1 MVFPS
6 RVVTQL
12 HGSNG
17 NRPRIVLPC
26 LNHILIVIGPVHAL
40 TYSSSPSTYILT
52 GSADRSIRL
61 YNPSRPSQPQSQNNL
76 TPPKPTQLIQTY
88 SAHGYT
94 ILSLT
99 VSNDNATFASAGGDR
114 SVFLWDVATAKTLR
128 RFGGNQGHTSRINSV
143 TFAGDNDA
151 ILISGGY
158 DASVRIWDIR
168 QHTSHKPIMVLTEA
182 KDSISAVLAAR
193 DGGATSYEILAGSVD
208 GRVRTYDIRMGK
220 MEEDTIGASV
230 TSLTRTRDG
239 KGVLVGCLDSS
250 IRLMDR
256 DNGGLLKRY
265 EGFTNN
271 EYRLES
277 TFGANERYVL
287 CGNEIATE
295 KSNTNGI
302 VSGEVVVWDTV
313 SGKVVERVCV
323 PGNSSE
329 NRKRV
334 VGNDGKEKERQNII
348 SCLAWKENGRGDQW
362 CCAGTD
368 GVVTVFGPP

>member
-1 MVFPS
+1 M
-6 RVVTQL
+6 
-12 HGSNG
+12 
-17 NRPRIVLPC
+17 
-26 LNHILIVIGPVHAL
+26 
-40 TYSSSPSTYILT
+40 
-52 GSADRSIRL
+52 
-61 YNPSRPSQPQSQNNL
+61 
-76 TPPKPTQLIQTY
+76 
-88 SAHGYT
+88 
-94 ILSLT
+94 
-99 VSNDNATFASAGGDR
+99 
-114 SVFLWDVATAKTLR
+114 
-128 RFGGNQGHTSRINSV
+128 
-143 TFAGDNDA
+143 
-151 ILISGGY
+151 
-158 DASVRIWDIR
+158 
-168 QHTSHKPIMVLTEA
+168 
-182 KDSISAVLAAR
+182 DS
-193 DGGATSYEILAGSVD
+193 
-208 GRVRTYDIRMGK
+208 
-220 MEEDTIGASV
+220 
-230 TSLTRTRDG
+230 
-239 KGVLVGCLDSS
+239 
-250 IRLMDR
+250 